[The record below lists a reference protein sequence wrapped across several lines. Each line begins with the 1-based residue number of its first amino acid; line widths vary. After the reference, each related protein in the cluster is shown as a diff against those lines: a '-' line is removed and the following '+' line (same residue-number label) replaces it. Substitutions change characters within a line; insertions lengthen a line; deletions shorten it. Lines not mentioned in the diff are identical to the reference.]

1 MWSRSVADP
10 ARAAADRRGTRQPAG
25 RAAYQLQPEL
35 HRSFWDLLQPYG
47 LFTGI
52 ILVLICQLH
61 GGTFQCLKIT
71 GHMRERSVL
80 LARRVAPSPAPPS
93 WPSSSG
99 PT

>member
-1 MWSRSVADP
+1 MWSRSVAD

-52 ILVLICQLH
+52 ILVLIC
-61 GGTFQCLKIT
+61 
-71 GHMRERSVL
+71 
-80 LARRVAPSPAPPS
+80 
-93 WPSSSG
+93 
-99 PT
+99 